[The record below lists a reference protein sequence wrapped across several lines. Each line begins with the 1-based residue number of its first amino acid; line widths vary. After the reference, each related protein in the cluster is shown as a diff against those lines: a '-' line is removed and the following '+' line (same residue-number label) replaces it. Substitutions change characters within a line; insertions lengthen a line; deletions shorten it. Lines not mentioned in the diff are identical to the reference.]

1 MSRGNLSG
9 FTDISPP
16 CTHQIHTY
24 HTDFR
29 SQALLLKGNDIAD
42 FRSQALTAGHDVAD
56 FRSQAL
62 LKEGNNLS
70 DFRSQARSLRESGP
84 PSVLF
89 CQQRF
94 ACDFCVP
101 RRP

>member
-1 MSRGNLSG
+1 M
-9 FTDISPP
+9 ISP
-16 CTHQIHTY
+16 TFGHKLFEKEKRTLRLSV
-24 HTDFR
+24 TG
-29 SQALLLKGNDIAD
+29 SVTKGNELAD
-42 FRSQALTAGHDVAD
+42 FRSQALTEGHDVAD